1 MTSRRAHQLKILQ
14 DVDALHALA
23 VASAAL
29 VVSGGLVYV
38 GYLLHVTRVAHRS
51 PTLPLASANRVAVL
65 VFGKRCKDGQ
75 ADADF
80 KARIARAG
88 QLASSGHTRQLL
100 LLGGGPA
107 PTEAEVAARELQ
119 ALGLPEHVR
128 VLLEHDSRD
137 TLQNL
142 RNARQLLSD
151 DESTPAVLLS
161 SRYHLARCALF
172 ARNLGISHQL
182 CAAED
187 QLAWRLPTCM
197 RLLSEA
203 AYLMWVDIGMRWARL
218 IGHRR
223 MLAKIS

>member
-1 MTSRRAHQLKILQ
+1 MTSRRAHQLTILQ
-14 DVDALHALA
+14 DIDALHALA
-23 VASAAL
+23 VASVAL
-29 VVSGGLVYV
+29 LMSGGLLYV
-38 GYLLHVTRVAHRS
+38 GYLVHVTRVAWRS
-51 PTLPLASANRVAVL
+51 STLPLAGNSEMAVL

-75 ADADF
+75 VDPDF

-107 PTEAEVAARELQ
+107 PTEAQVAARELQ

-151 DESTPAVLLS
+151 DESTPTVLLS

-172 ARNLGISHQL
+172 ARNLGITHQL

-187 QLAWRLPTCM
+187 RLGWRAQTGF